1 MVRLSDV
8 SPEEA
13 EFLRE
18 TECPTFDEQP
28 WVTGP
33 PLSARR
39 VAMVSS
45 AGLNMRGE
53 RPFLSGNPGYRAI
66 PADAPAGDILMSH
79 VSVSY
84 DRTGFQQDLNVVLPI
99 DRLRELAAEGVIGA
113 AADTHYSF
121 MGAVAPEAM
130 EPQARKLSQ
139 SLKDDGVDSLILL
152 PV

>member
-1 MVRLSDV
+1 
-8 SPEEA
+8 
-13 EFLRE
+13 
-18 TECPTFDEQP
+18 
-28 WVTGP
+28 
-33 PLSARR
+33 
-39 VAMVSS
+39 
-45 AGLNMRGE
+45 
-53 RPFLSGNPGYRAI
+53 
-66 PADAPAGDILMSH
+66 MSH

-139 SLKDDGVDSLILL
+139 TLKDDGVDSLILL